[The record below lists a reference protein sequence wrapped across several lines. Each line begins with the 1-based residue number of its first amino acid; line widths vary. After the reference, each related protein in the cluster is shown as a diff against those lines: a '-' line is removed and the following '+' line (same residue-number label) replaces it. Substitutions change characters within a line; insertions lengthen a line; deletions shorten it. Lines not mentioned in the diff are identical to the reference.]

1 MMSMINSAGD
11 DRQLLLLAITI
22 ERHCACLYREWAHR
36 FRPYDNGVSAI
47 LDELAKEELS
57 HEQELIDLY
66 AGITGNKVAE
76 NLPESEKLND
86 FIRGLDSVRDH
97 FFVIDPPMA
106 KTILEIALEI
116 ERYTHRFYMQLQGEV
131 KDPQVLTL
139 IRRLLEFEEDHVNIF
154 LERL

>member
-1 MMSMINSAGD
+1 MSIINSAGED
-11 DRQLLLLAITI
+11 QQLLLLAITI
-22 ERHCACLYREWAHR
+22 ERHCARLYREWAHR

-47 LDELAKEELS
+47 LEELAKEELS

-66 AGITGNKVAE
+66 TEITGDKVAE
-76 NLPESEKLND
+76 NLPEPAHLNN
-86 FIRGLDSVRDH
+86 FVQGLYSMSDH

-116 ERYTHRFYMQLQGEV
+116 ERYTYRFYMQLQGEA
-131 KDPQVLTL
+131 KDPQVLAL
-139 IRRLLEFEEDHVNIF
+139 IRRLLEFEENHVKIF